1 MMRSSTRSPVI
12 LLLFLLTIPKFSKP
26 CIQLLDGWKQ
36 LSPGERAKLV
46 KVVFIGKV
54 VNLYSYDATSTHAA
68 DFEVWKIL
76 KGSKF
81 VEEVLE
87 TQSSPLVKV
96 YGFGEKMNCFSPV
109 NPGEVHMVFM
119 VYANESRAL
128 IARYDDIFGATAPA
142 TAKNEEEVLLAL
154 GWKTWSSWSRCNKNC
169 DGGEQFRTRVCVNK
183 ECDGSSRE
191 SRKCNEFECYGLKD
205 IARHIREDQIP
216 PLSRHDNIKVENG
229 VIKSIPVSKV
239 FRYYNYF
246 PDDFSMLFRFRVVA
260 LTNIYLVA
268 MYDYRKSLSLG
279 VRITPDLVSFGFEK
293 SSLFQFRGWSLDFPV
308 RVKTDYWHTLGISI
322 QERNVTAYWDCARIG
337 SKTLREKFTLAMD
350 AMDKI
355 SIGEPVLVSSIE
367 RYEIEISELYFVPDP
382 GASRQQCDPP
392 IFKPVFHTHEIEG
405 SGGVSASEIY
415 GKEGSVEISWS
426 EWSPCSKTCG
436 KGKRMRV
443 MMCDMENRFFDD
455 KGQPTLKDECFK
467 AIQTFEEKEC
477 YLQDCPAQCDRSC
490 LNGGFCSGRNICR
503 CQPGYHGDVCEKVEC
518 KIHCR
523 NGGTCVGPYKCKCP
537 SGYGG
542 TQCEKVLCNP
552 PCQYGGRCVK
562 PNVCDCLPGFVGPY
576 CRLSCS
582 PHCYN
587 GGVCVGPNKCRC
599 AKGFTGESCLQ
610 AICNPPCMNFGVCY
624 KPNTCSCP
632 YGWHGKRC
640 EKAQCYPHCRNGGT
654 CWRRNTCRCPQGY
667 YGNYCE
673 HSLARINK
681 HDDKKNFQEKL
692 LQFPRGRRL

>member
-12 LLLFLLTIPKFSKP
+12 LLLFLLTVPKLSKP

-36 LSPGERAKLV
+36 LSAGERAKLV
-46 KVVFIGKV
+46 QVVFIGKV

-87 TQSSPLVKV
+87 MQSSPLVIV
-96 YGFGEKMNCFSPV
+96 YGFGEKMHCLSPV

-128 IARYDDIFGATAPA
+128 IARYEDVFGATAPA

-154 GWKTWSSWSRCNKNC
+154 GWKPWSSWSRCNKNC
-169 DGGEQFRTRVCVNK
+169 DVGEQFRTRECVNK

-216 PLSRHDNIKVENG
+216 PLSKHDNIKVENG
-229 VIKSIPVSKV
+229 VVKSIPVSKV

-246 PDDFSMLFRFRVVA
+246 PDDFSILFSFRVIA

-268 MYDYRKSLSLG
+268 MHDHRKSLRLG
-279 VRITPDLVSFGFEK
+279 VRITPDLVIFEFEK
-293 SSLFQFRGWSLDFPV
+293 SSAIQFRGGSLDFPV
-308 RVKTDYWHTLGISI
+308 RVKKDQWHTLGISI

-337 SKTLREKFTLAMD
+337 SKNLQEKFSFVTD
-350 AMDKI
+350 AMGKI
-355 SIGEPVLVSSIE
+355 SVGEPLLVSSIE
-367 RYEIEISELYFVPDP
+367 RYEVEVSELYFVPDP

-392 IFKPVFHTHEIEG
+392 IFKPVFHAHEIEG

-415 GKEGSVEISWS
+415 GKEGSGTPNYVEDSENEVEISWS
-426 EWSPCSKTCG
+426 EWSQCSKTCG
-436 KGKRMRV
+436 KGRRQRLMT
-443 MMCDMENRFFDD
+443 CNFENGR
-455 KGQPTLKDECFK
+455 PTEECLQALQMFEVKD
-467 AIQTFEEKEC
+467 C
-477 YLQDCPAQCDRSC
+477 YLQDCPAKCDLPC
-490 LNGGFCSGRNICR
+490 LNGGFCISRNKCR

-523 NGGTCVGPYKCKCP
+523 NGGTCVGPYKCNCP

-542 TQCEKVLCNP
+542 TQCEKVLCTP
-552 PCQYGGRCVK
+552 PCQYGGRCIK
-562 PNVCDCLPGFVGPY
+562 PNVCQCFHGFTGPY
-576 CRLSCS
+576 CRPSCS
-582 PHCYN
+582 PPCLN
-587 GGVCVGPNKCRC
+587 GGVCVGPNECRC

-610 AICNPPCMNFGVCY
+610 ALCNPPCMHGGVCY
-624 KPNTCSCP
+624 QPNKCSCP
-632 YGWHGKRC
+632 FGWHGKSC
-640 EKAQCYPHCRNGGT
+640 EKARCYPHCRNGGT
-654 CWRRNTCRCPQGY
+654 CWRGKFCLCSKGY
-667 YGNYCE
+667 YGYYCQNVFALR
-673 HSLARINK
+673 SY
-681 HDDKKNFQEKL
+681 
-692 LQFPRGRRL
+692 